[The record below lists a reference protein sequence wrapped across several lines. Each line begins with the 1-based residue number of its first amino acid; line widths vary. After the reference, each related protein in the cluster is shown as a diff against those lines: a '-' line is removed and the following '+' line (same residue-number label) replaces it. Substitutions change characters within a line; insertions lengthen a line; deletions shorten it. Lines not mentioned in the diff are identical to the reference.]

1 MGVMNLCERSK
12 MRQLFKL
19 AGLVILLT
27 LAGCKWDTQP
37 PEFKADFDL
46 THLQLKVMLFENS
59 HGRYP
64 TSEEGLDCLIKK
76 PRDWASEREWE
87 KMLDRPESLTDPW
100 GRKYKYLL
108 HPELKYHFVIYTISA
123 KGLLHSLESEDY
135 PTSSLVKLL
144 PDSDQTLIRQYKRSP
159 AENRELVQRAGS
171 IVGVVAVFGVL
182 FSLGS
187 KGIWRKRGIHLKRSD
202 WQIVYMFTIA
212 FGNHCSSYW
221 CYYLFDQPDFWV
233 RDPGEFRFLLV
244 VDIVWGVIVGLLLYP
259 LVAACGGERVRN
271 PDKHAY
277 FSCVVVAFA
286 ICAVRIVE
294 FAVRIPFHGVPT
306 LVALAVPLLLLP
318 LFRSRKSSPEQCI
331 PVGPAVKLPPP
342 LASQQPRRP

>member
-1 MGVMNLCERSK
+1 
-12 MRQLFKL
+12 
-19 AGLVILLT
+19 
-27 LAGCKWDTQP
+27 
-37 PEFKADFDL
+37 
-46 THLQLKVMLFENS
+46 
-59 HGRYP
+59 
-64 TSEEGLDCLIKK
+64 
-76 PRDWASEREWE
+76 
-87 KMLDRPESLTDPW
+87 MLDRPESLTDPW

-108 HPELKYHFVIYTISA
+108 HPELEYPFVIYTIGP
-123 KGLLHSLESEDY
+123 KGLLHSFDFVDY

-171 IVGVVAVFGVL
+171 IVGVVAAFGVL

-212 FGNHCSSYW
+212 LGNHCSSYW

-277 FSCVVVAFA
+277 FSCVVVAFV
-286 ICAVRIVE
+286 ICTVRIVE
-294 FAVRIPFHGVPT
+294 FVVRILFHGVPT

-318 LFRSRKSSPEQCI
+318 LFRPRKSSLEQCI

-342 LASQQPRRP
+342 LAPQQPRRP